1 MEVSP
6 RFTTQF
12 RDTTL
17 NGATRTARNQ
27 QLKLE
32 KQRLHKQQIRHD
44 EENRINDLRSKHTF
58 NTEQKKAFHTKQSN
72 KNSTTI
78 GEENNAA
85 TNIQARWR
93 GKSER
98 LENSTPNYS
107 TIVQTVENE
116 ENVRSRQLA
125 ANNADI
131 QRHRTA
137 AASGLLFASEG
148 RVQRLPCKW
157 RRAETA
163 PVPHVPHDPML
174 KEDDVSLR
182 RPPDWQ
188 DREEEQ
194 YHKEKKM

>member
-1 MEVSP
+1 LHQFIQTTTKKMKVSP

-32 KQRLHKQQIRHD
+32 KQQLHKQQIRHD
-44 EENRINDLRSKHTF
+44 EENRINDLRSKHTL
-58 NTEQKKAFHTKQSN
+58 NTKQKKAFHTKQSN

-98 LENSTPNYS
+98 LESSTPNYS

-137 AASGLLFASEG
+137 AASGAAFRKRGSG
-148 RVQRLPCKW
+148 PTTTMQM
-157 RRAETA
+157 TT
-163 PVPHVPHDPML
+163 
-174 KEDDVSLR
+174 
-182 RPPDWQ
+182 
-188 DREEEQ
+188 
-194 YHKEKKM
+194 